1 MFKLPPHLG
10 ALLLVSP
17 AVMAADLSGRVE
29 DTSGRPIPGAT
40 VEVVGTNLKAT
51 TNTQGKFVLEGV
63 NASKVELHTKAPFH
77 THTHADAQL
86 DSSEPL
92 VVRLAPSA
100 MEIIDVV
107 ALPWHASTLE
117 SATPVEVLAGEKLR
131 NKQASTLGETL
142 KNEIGVH
149 SSYHGPVASSPI
161 IRGLGGPRVLI
172 TQNSLDAGDASRV
185 GPDHAVATEAST
197 AQQIEIL
204 RGPATLLYGSG
215 ASGGVINIVDNRV
228 PKDNLTK
235 GAWQLQHNTVADE
248 NLASASFTGG
258 ANALA
263 FHVDGFWRE
272 SNDYKIPVA
281 AEIDHQGET
290 HEHRLENSAYDAQGL
305 NLGGSYLLDN
315 GFVGLSYGRL
325 ERSYGIPGHEHG
337 DEHEEHEEHGEH
349 GHEEELHA
357 DEEEGVYADLE
368 QDRIQLHSEISLNHG
383 LFSALNSRIGYTD
396 YVHHEIEAGEIV
408 TTFANESSEARF
420 ELYHHPLNDWR
431 GVLSFQYKHQD
442 FSAIGLE
449 AFTPPSTTES
459 FALALMEE
467 RHFGEVQLQLGAR
480 VERVEI
486 NADRILVALD
496 EDYDPA
502 DHEHTDTLSVLSV
515 KNVFEP
521 FSLSAGLVWD
531 FTEGYNLGV
540 SLSHSQR
547 APSAAEL
554 FSYGP
559 HLGSGN
565 FEVGAIFDLHPE
577 SDGSFHVDLNLAPL
591 ELETSNNLD
600 ISLRKFAGDLG
611 FTLNAFYNR
620 IDDFYYLREAGFAAD
635 DGHGDEEG
643 LPLYVFTAADAHLYG
658 FEAQV
663 VWQASESIKLTNFAD
678 YTRASLRAGSD
689 LPRIPPLRLGTEVSY
704 SLKQFTAELSAVHY
718 FEQDQTAPM
727 ETGSDAYT
735 LVDAQLSYDWIAL
748 GQDLTVYLKA
758 SNLTDE
764 EARPHTSFL
773 KNRAPLPARAFAA
786 GIRSRF

>member
-1 MFKLPPHLG
+1 MFKLSTRIG
-10 ALLLVSP
+10 ALLLASP
-17 AVMAADLSGRVE
+17 VVMAADLSGRVE

-40 VEVVGTNLKAT
+40 VEVVGTNKRVT
-51 TNTQGKFVLEGV
+51 TNAQGEFVLEDLS
-63 NASKVELHTKAPFH
+63 ASKVELHTKAPYH
-77 THTHADAQL
+77 THSHAEAL
-86 DSSEPL
+86 VESSEPL
-92 VVRLAPSA
+92 ILRLSPSA

-117 SATPVEVLAGEKLR
+117 SATPVEVLAGNALR

-161 IRGLGGPRVLI
+161 IRGLDGPRVLI

-215 ASGGVINIVDNRV
+215 ASGGVVNIVDNRV

-235 GAWQLQHNTVADE
+235 GEWQLQHNTVADE
-248 NLASASFTGG
+248 NLASGSLTGG
-258 ANALA
+258 ANAFA

-281 AEIDHQGET
+281 AEIDHQDDA
-290 HEHRLENSAYDAQGL
+290 HEDRLENSAYEAQGL

-325 ERSYGIPGHEHG
+325 ERTYGIPGHGHG
-337 DEHEEHEEHGEH
+337 DEIEEQ

-357 DEEEGVYADLE
+357 EEEEGVYADLE
-368 QDRIQLHSEISLNHG
+368 QDRIQLHSEISLNRG
-383 LFSALNSRIGYTD
+383 IFSTLNSRVGYTD
-396 YVHHEIEAGEIV
+396 YVHHEIEGGEIV

-420 ELYHHPLNDWR
+420 DLYHHPLNDWR
-431 GVLSFQYKHQD
+431 GVLSLQYKHQD

-449 AFTPPSTTES
+449 AFTPPSTTEN

-467 RHFGEVQLQLGAR
+467 RHFGDVQVQLGAR

-486 NADRILVALD
+486 QADRIVAALELD
-496 EDYDPA
+496 HDPA
-502 DHEHTDTLSVLSV
+502 DPEHTESFSVLSV

-531 FTEGYNLGV
+531 FTEGFNLGA

-554 FSYGP
+554 FSFGP
-559 HLGSGN
+559 HLGSGAY
-565 FEVGAIFDLHPE
+565 EVGAIFDLHPE
-577 SDGSFHVDLNLAPL
+577 SNGGFHVDLNLAPL

-620 IDDFYYLREAGFAAD
+620 IDDFYYLRETGLSAD
-635 DGHGDEEG
+635 DGHGHGEEEG
-643 LPLYVFTAADAHLYG
+643 LPVYVFTAADAHLYG
-658 FEAQV
+658 FEGQV
-663 VWQASESIKLTNFAD
+663 VWQASDSIKLTSFTD
-678 YTRASLRAGSD
+678 YTRASLRDGDD
-689 LPRIPPLRLGTEVSY
+689 LPRIPPLRLGAEASY
-704 SLKQFTAELSAVHY
+704 SLNQFTAELGAVHY
-718 FEQDQTAPM
+718 FEQDQTAPL
-727 ETGSDAYT
+727 ESTSDAYT

-748 GQDLTVYLKA
+748 GQDLTIYLKA

-773 KNRAPLPARAFAA
+773 KDQTPLPARAFAA